1 MLKNKKNSD
10 RTKNKNFTKTKKIS
24 YKALNRTRAK
34 LFLHSL
40 EDSFWKFLI
49 RQIINNIHV
58 KDSAINKIEVYLSLE
73 HSKTC
78 VPLQI
83 FSSVFSEELENQNNW
98 EYSLIKWEK
107 SASDKS
113 SYNLFGEPVSV
124 QMIIKYSD
132 ISIAEKDWSKFSSCH
147 FFEPFLH

>member
-1 MLKNKKNSD
+1 MK
-10 RTKNKNFTKTKKIS
+10 RTVIELTTKISHKTKKIS
-24 YKALNRTRAK
+24 YKTLNRTRAK

-58 KDSAINKIEVYLSLE
+58 KDSAINTIEVYLSLE

-113 SYNLFGEPVSV
+113 SYNLFGEPISV

>member
-1 MLKNKKNSD
+1 MIELK
-10 RTKNKNFTKTKKIS
+10 TKISHKTKKIS
-24 YKALNRTRAK
+24 YKTLNRTRAK

-58 KDSAINKIEVYLSLE
+58 KDSAINTIEVYLSLE

-113 SYNLFGEPVSV
+113 SYNLFAEPVSV

-132 ISIAEKDWSKFSSCH
+132 ISIAEKDWSKFSSCL

>member
-1 MLKNKKNSD
+1 MIELT
-10 RTKNKNFTKTKKIS
+10 TKISHKTKKIS
-24 YKALNRTRAK
+24 HKTLNRTRAK

-58 KDSAINKIEVYLSLE
+58 KDSAINTIEVYLSLE

-113 SYNLFGEPVSV
+113 SYNLFGEPISD

>member
-1 MLKNKKNSD
+1 M
-10 RTKNKNFTKTKKIS
+10 
-24 YKALNRTRAK
+24 
-34 LFLHSL
+34 
-40 EDSFWKFLI
+40 
-49 RQIINNIHV
+49 
-58 KDSAINKIEVYLSLE
+58 
-73 HSKTC
+73 
-78 VPLQI
+78 

-113 SYNLFGEPVSV
+113 SYNLFGEPISD